1 VLELLQIEDRQQ
13 RLYRIMHF
21 RLSRVLLRRRVI
33 SWAANGPETVKLGGI
48 AQGKRGMPE
57 IISSDVLIAGGGQV
71 GLALAL
77 ALRRAAPT
85 LAVTVVDAAEAA
97 ARPREG
103 RASTIVAG
111 GQRMLVA
118 LGVWNAIADAAERV
132 REMVVTD
139 SRTSD
144 VVRPVFLTFA
154 LTEADVDSAAW
165 VVPDGVVVA
174 ALTAEAAAA
183 GVFIATA
190 EAVADFTVEAGGV
203 SATARSGQRH
213 AARLLVAADG
223 AQSKLRE
230 LAGISTV
237 GFSYGQSGIVAT
249 VVHER
254 PHGGRAEE
262 HFLPGGPFATLPLP
276 STADGR
282 HRSSLV
288 WTEPSDI
295 ALRLVAGD
303 PFTLRLELGQRFGH
317 RLGAIEVADQPRA
330 FPLGVWLARDFV
342 RPRFALVGDAA
353 HSIHPIAGQGLNLGY
368 RDVAALAETIV
379 EAHRIGLDIGA
390 MTVLDHYQRWRRYD
404 TLEMAAVT
412 DGLNRLF
419 ANDNAAFRIARD
431 VGLGVVDRLP
441 GLKQL
446 FIGGASGAGRGAPKL
461 LRGEAI

>member
-1 VLELLQIEDRQQ
+1 
-13 RLYRIMHF
+13 
-21 RLSRVLLRRRVI
+21 
-33 SWAANGPETVKLGGI
+33 
-48 AQGKRGMPE
+48 MPE

-103 RASTIVAG
+103 RASTSVAG

-139 SRTSD
+139 SRTGD

-190 EAVADFTVEAGGV
+190 EAVANFTVEAGGV
-203 SATARSGQRH
+203 SATAPSRCRCPTPT
-213 AARLLVAADG
+213 ATARLLVAADG

-288 WTEPSDI
+288 WTEPRDI

-303 PFTLRLELGQRFGH
+303 PFTLRLELGRRLGH
-317 RLGAIEVADQPRA
+317 RLGAIEVADPPRA

-419 ANDNAAFRIARD
+419 ANDNAALRIARD